1 MTSTATSHA
10 HKDPMSGPK
19 PSSSNS
25 NLASVSRAPEEIVID
40 NMNKKQYVKGKFLGK
55 GGFAKC
61 FEMVERDPVT
71 DTRSKEVLAGKIVP
85 KSLLVKDHQKA
96 KMAMEIDIQRQM
108 KHRHVVDFRG
118 YFEDD
123 TSVYILL
130 ELCRRRSLM
139 ELHKRR
145 KDLTEPEVRYYM
157 RQLLGAMVY
166 LHSNKV
172 IHRDLKLGNLF
183 LNDSMELKIG
193 DFGLATRVDFD
204 GERKKTLCGTPN
216 YIAPEVL
223 GKKGHSYEVD
233 MWSLGCI
240 LFTLLC
246 GKPPFETSSL
256 SETYKRIKRGEYY
269 VPSHITKNAKILIDK
284 LLVQDPNLRPSAQEC
299 LQDPFVT
306 TGYCPARLPISCLT
320 TAPYFKQ
327 ERYSLMADAHT
338 QDISP
343 LQEAPLP
350 PTRFVSTLLHIYIT
364 SYSTSKLV
372 FRQMCQ
378 CHFLAQFKNIYT

>member
-1 MTSTATSHA
+1 MSSTAITHG
-10 HKDPMSGPK
+10 HKDPVSGPK
-19 PSSSNS
+19 PTSSSTS
-25 NLASVSRAPEEIVID
+25 SLTTSSSSRGPEEIVHD
-40 NMNKKQYVKGKFLGK
+40 NMSKKQYVKGKFLGK

-61 FEMVERDPVT
+61 YEMVEKDPVT
-71 DTRSKEVLAGKIVP
+71 GTKGKDTLAGKIVP

-108 KHRHVVDFRG
+108 RHRHVVEFRG

-123 TSVYILL
+123 SNVYILL

-157 RQLLGAMVY
+157 RQLLDAMVY
-166 LHSNKV
+166 LHENKV

-183 LNDSMELKIG
+183 LNDQMEIKIG

-246 GKPPFETSSL
+246 GKPPFETNSL

-269 VPSHITKNAKILIDK
+269 VPSHISKNAKVLIDK
-284 LLVQDPNLRPSAQEC
+284 LLVQDPTLRPTAQQTLQSAF
-299 LQDPFVT
+299 LT
-306 TGYCPARLPISCLT
+306 TGYCPSRLPISCLT

-327 ERYSLMADAHT
+327 ERYSQMGSESQGNAQPDLL
-338 QDISP
+338 P
-343 LQEAPLP
+343 LQEVPLP
-350 PTRFVSTLLHIYIT
+350 PVRSVRT
-364 SYSTSKLV
+364 STSLGV
-372 FRQMCQ
+372 CM
-378 CHFLAQFKNIYT
+378 YTILYV

>member
-1 MTSTATSHA
+1 MSSTAITHG

-19 PSSSNS
+19 PSSSTS
-25 NLASVSRAPEEIVID
+25 NLISASRGPGPEEIIVD
-40 NMNKKQYVKGKFLGK
+40 TMNKKQYVKGKFLGK

-61 FEMVERDPVT
+61 YEIIEKDPVT
-71 DTRSKEVLAGKIVP
+71 DTKGKEVLAGKIVP

-108 KHRHVVDFRG
+108 KHRHVVDFKG

-123 TSVYILL
+123 SNVYILL

-157 RQLLGAMVY
+157 RQLLDAVVY
-166 LHSNKV
+166 LHVNKV

-183 LNDSMELKIG
+183 LNDLMEIKIG

-269 VPSHITKNAKILIDK
+269 VPSHITKNAKSLIDK
-284 LLVQDPNLRPSAQEC
+284 LLVQDPNLRPTAHQT
-299 LQDPFVT
+299 LQDPFLT
-306 TGYCPARLPISCLT
+306 TGYCPSRLPISCLT

-327 ERYSLMADAHT
+327 ERYSQLGPDLHAH

-350 PTRFVSTLLHIYIT
+350 PVRSVVTYRTVFVRF
-364 SYSTSKLV
+364 YSICWQRS
-372 FRQMCQ
+372 
-378 CHFLAQFKNIYT
+378 

>member
-1 MTSTATSHA
+1 MTSTATNHG
-10 HKDPMSGPK
+10 HKDPNSGLK
-19 PSSSNS
+19 PSSSTS
-25 NLASVSRAPEEIVID
+25 NLASVSRGQEEIVID

-61 FEMVERDPVT
+61 YEMVERDAVT
-71 DTRSKEVLAGKIVP
+71 DVRSKEVLAGKIVP

-108 KHRHVVDFRG
+108 KHRHVVDFKG

-157 RQLLGAMVY
+157 KQLLGAMVY

-183 LNDSMELKIG
+183 LNDMMELKIG

-284 LLVQDPNLRPSAQEC
+284 LLVQDPSLRPSAQEC
-299 LQDPFVT
+299 LQDPFIT

-327 ERYSLMADAHT
+327 ERYSMMAEAHT
-338 QDISP
+338 QDLSP

-350 PTRFVSTLLHIYIT
+350 PIRFATTLLHIYVISHT
-364 SYSTSKLV
+364 IVGVNIVL
-372 FRQMCQ
+372 RQVCQ
-378 CHFLAQFKNIYT
+378 FHVLA